1 MRRSIII
8 LSVLIALLTIGL
20 SFSSSLK
27 MSKAAI
33 PVAKPGDLIGF
44 SYRLVAIGTLV
55 EVKTEEEP
63 EKVFL
68 NPTISPP
75 GIYDELVDM
84 KLGEIKDAVIPPERG
99 FPISDPTYGYLF
111 NTTLYYNDLKVV
123 MLNNIYYTDL
133 NTNGF
138 LPGSFGYYFIRI
150 AGGLLGAAAVVFLV
164 YGGYKLYPRILGK
177 KCMVCKTLAIGACKK
192 CGENFCEKC
201 YSNGCPACKS
211 RTLLRFKS

>member
-1 MRRSIII
+1 MRRSIIN
-8 LSVLIALLTIGL
+8 LSVIIIILAIGL

-27 MSKAAI
+27 ISKAAI
-33 PVAKPGDLIGF
+33 PVAKQGDLIGF
-44 SYRLVAIGTLV
+44 SYRLVAIGTLI
-55 EVKTEEEP
+55 EVKTEDDP
-63 EKVFL
+63 EKTFL
-68 NPTISPP
+68 NHAINPP
-75 GIYDELVDM
+75 GLYDELLDM
-84 KLGEIKDAVIPPERG
+84 KLGAIKDAVIPPGEG
-99 FPISDPTYGYLF
+99 FSSSDPTYGYLF

-123 MLNNIYYTDL
+123 MLNNVYYTDL

-164 YGGYKLYPRILGK
+164 YGGYKLYPLILGK
-177 KCMVCKTLAIGACKK
+177 KCMICKTLAIGSCKK